1 MKVVYSSHLIERIK
15 RRSFN
20 EKDPRTIFYRP
31 DKKYFD
37 TIQNSNISIKNMF
50 YNGKRQQ
57 IMIAFLYDKS
67 SSSVIIKTM
76 RVEKD
81 EEISNRLSCGR
92 YIER

>member
-20 EKDPRTIFYRP
+20 EKDPRAIFYRP
-31 DKKYFD
+31 DNKYFD

-57 IMIAFLYDKS
+57 IMIAFLYNKGL
-67 SSSVIIKTM
+67 SSVIIKTIH
-76 RVEKD
+76 VEID
-81 EEISNRLSCGR
+81 QEINNRLKSGR
-92 YIER
+92 YIKR